1 MTMGRRIRRLE
12 RLQCRICL
20 RWHTPGQG
28 DRLCADC
35 RRLLDRSLA
44 LLEEDY
50 RLLVRAA
57 RAGEWL
63 LEGDIEESRWLR
75 MVSEWLRRVTGNDR
89 ERPDSAAT
97 AVRGSGDGVPVGR

>member
-1 MTMGRRIRRLE
+1 MTMGRRLRTLE

-20 RWHTPGQG
+20 RWDTPGQG

-35 RRLLDRSLA
+35 RRPLDRSLA

-50 RLLVRAA
+50 RLLVAAA

-63 LEGDIEESRWLR
+63 LEGDVEESQWGQL
-75 MVSEWLRRVTGNDR
+75 VSQWLRRVVSDDL
-89 ERPDSAAT
+89 E
-97 AVRGSGDGVPVGR
+97 